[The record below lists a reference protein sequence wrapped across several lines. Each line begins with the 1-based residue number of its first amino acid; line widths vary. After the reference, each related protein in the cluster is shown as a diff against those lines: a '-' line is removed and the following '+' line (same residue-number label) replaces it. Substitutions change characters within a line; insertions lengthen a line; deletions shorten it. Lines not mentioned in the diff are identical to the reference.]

1 MKPLFV
7 LVSVTAA
14 LVGCSKDI
22 SGSGLEAQGNTPF
35 SATEQ
40 PKDNP
45 SAAPPRQGETVAS
58 DFRIEMGQRT
68 VEVEGVCKLTE
79 DSAICWK
86 PNGDK
91 NDLLATELTNAI
103 KAKTDNYSS
112 NFQFKFLKKNR
123 ILVVKSTTKPDKP
136 GTQSMN
142 YGYGLMND
150 NGGGYN
156 GVEGWAQ
163 GNNTF
168 SNSNST
174 GFDQTQVVRQVLIGS
189 FNKETKTFPLRYQ
202 FTNGAQEHQVI
213 PFTKGEFTILGNT
226 YEILSIS
233 AKPETGN
240 SNQAMMRGGP
250 GAINGRN
257 QKNTFI
263 KIQVVKIT
271 NPNLILTLT
280 PADDTG
286 KPFAGQNDKGEPVT
300 AEEMRKQQAD
310 QKAGNTLNNPRRS
323 NYIGI
328 YIQSFALDPS
338 IRYGA
343 SEGPLFVNQ
352 SLNLDASKVKKL
364 SVAIS
369 IRSVFVFDKIKLD
382 AN

>member
-1 MKPLFV
+1 MKQLFV
-7 LVSVTAA
+7 LVGVTVA

-22 SGSGLEAQGNTPF
+22 SGSGLDTQGNAQYGSP
-35 SATEQ
+35 EQ
-40 PKDNP
+40 PKENS
-45 SAAPPRQGETVAS
+45 SAAPPRQGEKVAS

-79 DSAICWK
+79 DSAVCWK

-91 NDLLATELTNAI
+91 NESLATELTNAI

-163 GNNTF
+163 ANNAF

-174 GFDQTQVVRQVLIGS
+174 GFDQTQVVRQVLTGS

-202 FTNGAQEHQVI
+202 FTNGTQEHQVI

-240 SNQAMMRGGP
+240 SNQEMMRGGS

-300 AEEMRKQQAD
+300 AEEMRKQQGD

-328 YIQSFALDPS
+328 YIQSFTLDPS
-338 IRYGA
+338 IRYG
-343 SEGPLFVNQ
+343 STEGPLFVNQ
-352 SLNLDASKVKKL
+352 SLNLEASKVKKL

-369 IRSVFVFDKIKLD
+369 KRTVFVFDKIRLD